1 MNIRLLG
8 TTALAPIMMVAAGL
22 LATSAPAAA
31 QEQAATSSNAA
42 PDAPVATTPV
52 TDNSADVIVTATKR
66 NESLRDV
73 PLAISA
79 VTGDQLAKANAN
91 SLADYIT
98 RLPGVVFNDYQ
109 PGISEVVIRG
119 VAATT
124 YHEQGQT
131 TVGYYLN
138 EIPLEEPGFPIVIP
152 DVDTFDLDRVE
163 VLRGPQGTLFGSSTL
178 GGLVNYVV
186 KTADPT
192 GIHAA
197 GEGLVGST
205 VNSHQPNY
213 AGKLMLNLPIIADK
227 LAVRVMGLQRF
238 DAGYLDNTGTG
249 QKGVNNV
256 RTRGLR
262 GSIVFEPVSG
272 TKLTYLSTYQDT
284 KLDDQTYLTSATQLT
299 RVTQRPEPQSTSF
312 FLNSLRLDQDLGFA
326 TFTVFGSVDEKHNAT
341 QFNYPYGYVTNIL
354 TGPNTA
360 QDFGVASANI
370 KQVEGRLASAGT
382 GAFRWLVGI
391 SYLHATKTSYDQIFA
406 PGAQAIVGAALAPG
420 DRIYGYVSNSLN
432 EDFGVFGEVSWR
444 PVPQFEVTAGGRYYN
459 TRAQASVLN
468 QAGYLS
474 GSTASSSGSID
485 QREDGFTPK
494 ATVTFRPVPGFLA
507 YMTYSRGFRVGGIN
521 PNAGILA
528 TIPANYQ
535 SDKVDNYE
543 AGVKFGLFGKRLL
556 IDADVFSI
564 DWHNIQARLFG
575 PAPTYFSYVSNAGS
589 ANIGGIEFSG
599 TLKIAKPLTFSSN
612 ATYEDAKLT
621 AFLPDTFAAG
631 GGYQP
636 GTRLPGS
643 SKWSVANNLTLDL
656 PRLPLAP
663 TFELAHR
670 YLSTAPVAFGNPNLR
685 GGFSLFDARVSV
697 TVMERVRLMGF
708 VDNFLDKRGIL
719 NAPFTAQ
726 TAPAYSVTR
735 PRTFGLRVDAGF

>member
-8 TTALAPIMMVAAGL
+8 TTALAPVMLAAAGL
-22 LATSAPAAA
+22 LATATPAMAQDQASAAA
-31 QEQAATSSNAA
+31 TA

-52 TDNSADVIVTATKR
+52 TDSSPDVIVTATKR
-66 NESLRDV
+66 NEALRD
-73 PLAISA
+73 LALPISA

-152 DVDTFDLDRVE
+152 DVDTFDIDRVE

-186 KTADPT
+186 RTADPT
-192 GIHAA
+192 GVHAA
-197 GEGLVGST
+197 AEGLVGST
-205 VNSHQPNY
+205 VNSHRPDY
-213 AGKLMLNLPIIADK
+213 AGKLLVNLPIVADK

-238 DAGYLDNTGTG
+238 DAGYLDNAGTG
-249 QKGVNNV
+249 RTGVNNV

-262 GSIVFEPVSG
+262 GSIVFQPVGG
-272 TKLTYLSTYQDT
+272 TKITYLSTYQDT

-312 FLNSLRLDQDLGFA
+312 FLNSLRLDQELGFA
-326 TFTVFGSVDEKHNAT
+326 TFTAFGSVDEKHNRT
-341 QFNYPYGYVTNIL
+341 QFNYPYGFVTGVV

-370 KQVEGRLASAGT
+370 KQVEGRLASAGA
-382 GAFRWLVGI
+382 GAFRWLVGV
-391 SYLHATKTSYDQIFA
+391 SYLHATKTSYDQIIE
-406 PGAQAIVGAALAPG
+406 PGAQAIVGATLAPG
-420 DRIYGYVSNSLN
+420 DRIYGYVSDSLN
-432 EDFGVFGEVSWR
+432 EDFGVFGELSWR
-444 PVPQFEVTAGGRYYN
+444 PVQQFEVTAGGRYYK

-468 QAGYLS
+468 QPGYLS
-474 GSTASSSGSID
+474 GSATGSSGTID

-494 ATVTFRPVPGFLA
+494 ATISFRPVQGFLA

-521 PNAGILA
+521 PNAGFLA
-528 TIPANYQ
+528 AIPANYQ

-543 AGVKFGLFGKRLL
+543 AGVKFDAFGKRLL

-575 PAPTYFSYVSNAGS
+575 PSPTFFSYVSNAGS
-589 ANIGGIEFSG
+589 ANIGGVEFSG
-599 TLKIAKPLTFSSN
+599 TLRIARPLTFSSN
-612 ATYEDAKLT
+612 ATYEDASLT
-621 AFLPDTFAAG
+621 AFLPDTLAIG

-643 SKWSVANNLTLDL
+643 SRWSVANNLILDL
-656 PRLPLAP
+656 RQLAFAP

-685 GGFSLFDARVSV
+685 GGFSLFDARLSV

-708 VDNFLDKRGIL
+708 VNNFLDKRGIL